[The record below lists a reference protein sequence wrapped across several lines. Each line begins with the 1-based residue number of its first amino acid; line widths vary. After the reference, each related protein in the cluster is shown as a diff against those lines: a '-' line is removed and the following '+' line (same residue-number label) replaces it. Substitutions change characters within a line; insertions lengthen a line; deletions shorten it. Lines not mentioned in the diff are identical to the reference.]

1 MEHKPLSAPPR
12 FTITCQA
19 CGARVPAEPWTW
31 KHECGGTLQLDVAVD
46 AARFTACR
54 DGAGRRLARFAPV
67 LPLRHA
73 PETAIGDTP
82 LSFEDID
89 GVRVALKLEYLN
101 PAGSFKDRGAYVTVS
116 RCAELRFDSIV
127 VDSSGNAGVAT
138 AFMGRRLGLKV
149 DVFLPASTPE
159 GKKRLLYL
167 LGATLHECKGD
178 RMAVHAA
185 ALGAAR
191 GGAAYAGHWWQPY
204 FAHGVKT
211 MAYEVVEELDRI
223 DMVFAPVGAGTVI
236 LGLHRGFSELMAAG
250 AIATMPRLV
259 AAQASGFSP
268 VCADL
273 GTEPGGDE
281 RSHLAD
287 AIAIADPPRRR
298 EMAAIVRQTGG
309 FGVVVSDPD
318 ITSALRWLTDRGYIV
333 EPTSAV
339 PVAALFKAMG
349 DGSILAGST
358 VLIPLTGTGMKVLDE
373 LDEVA
378 GGTLQTRPE
387 PREG

>member
-1 MEHKPLSAPPR
+1 MEHKPPSAPPR

-31 KHECGGTLQLDVAVD
+31 KHACGGTLGLDVAVD
-46 AARFTACR
+46 AARTRACR
-54 DGAGRRLARFAPV
+54 DNAGLRLARFAPV

-73 PETAIGDTP
+73 PATAIGDTP
-82 LSFEDID
+82 LSLEEVD
-89 GVRVALKLEYLN
+89 GVRVAFKLEYLN
-101 PAGSFKDRGAYVTVS
+101 PGGSFKDRGAYVTVS
-116 RCAELRFDSIV
+116 RCAELGFDSIV

-149 DVFLPASTPE
+149 DVFLPSSTPD
-159 GKKRLLYL
+159 GKKRLLRL
-167 LGATLHECKGD
+167 LGAALHEVEGD

-185 ALGAAR
+185 ALGAVR
-191 GGAAYAGHWWQPY
+191 GGAVYAGHWWQPY

-211 MAYEVVEELDRI
+211 MAYEVVEELGRI

-236 LGLHRGFSELMAAG
+236 LGLHRGFVELHSAG
-250 AIATMPRLV
+250 LLATMPRLV
-259 AAQASGFSP
+259 AAQAAGYAP
-268 VCADL
+268 VCAEL
-273 GTEPGGDE
+273 GIASEQDQ

-287 AIAIADPPRRR
+287 AIAIADPPRRG
-298 EMAAIVRQTGG
+298 EMAAVVRQTGG
-309 FGVVVSDPD
+309 FGVVVNDPD
-318 ITSALRWLTDRGYIV
+318 ITAALRWLTDRGYIV

-339 PVAALFKAMG
+339 PVAALFKAMR
-349 DGSILAGST
+349 DGSVMPGST

-378 GGTLQTRPE
+378 GGTPHTRCVP
-387 PREG
+387 PQR